1 MRTGAVL
8 LAALL
13 LAGCDAASEPPP
25 VPGTDSALRVTELAG
40 GLEHGWDIGFL
51 PSGAQLITE
60 RPGALVTVADGQVR
74 PVRAELGDVYAV
86 GEGGLLGLALDPDF
100 GRNRT
105 FYTCQAHAEG
115 GSPVDVRLVRW
126 RLSPDER
133 SAQRFGDLLT
143 GLPLNPS
150 GRHSGCRPTFA
161 PDGMLLVGT
170 GDAARADA
178 AQDRRGLG
186 GKVLRLDPRT
196 GKPPAGN
203 PFPGSPVLSYGHRNV
218 QGVAVR
224 PGTGQVYL
232 AEHGPSFDDEINRN
246 VPGGNFGWDPSQ
258 GGTEGGY
265 DESVPMT
272 DTARFPD
279 AVRPLW
285 TSGRITEA
293 ICGATFLSGPSWGEL
308 NGALAVVALKGQKLL
323 LYQLSREGTIVRV
336 RLPGA
341 LNESYGRLRAAR
353 TGPDGAL
360 YVTTSNGADD
370 KLLRLSPF

>member
-8 LAALL
+8 LTAIL
-13 LAGCDAASEPPP
+13 LAGCDTASEPSP

-60 RPGALVTVADGQVR
+60 RPGKLVTVTDGQVR

-86 GEGGLLGLALDPDF
+86 GEGGLLGLALDPGF

-133 SAQRFGDLLT
+133 SAQRLGDLLT
-143 GLPLNPS
+143 GLPLNPG

-186 GKVLRLDPRT
+186 GKVLRIDPRT
-196 GKPPAGN
+196 GKAPADN

-246 VPGGNFGWDPSQ
+246 VPGGNFGWDPAKD
-258 GGTEGGY
+258 GTEGGY

-293 ICGATFLSGPSWGEL
+293 ISGATFLSGPSWGEL

-323 LYQLSREGTIVRV
+323 LYQLSGEGAVVRV
-336 RLPGA
+336 RLPGV

-370 KLLRLSPF
+370 KLLRLSPV